1 MGIRRED
8 KSKWERRVAVTPE
21 NVKEIVAR
29 NPNIHFIVQ
38 PSKIRIFTDKEFIKA
53 GAIISDDLSRC

>member
-1 MGIRRED
+1 M
-8 KSKWERRVAVTPE
+8 TPE

-38 PSKIRIFTDKEFIKA
+38 PSKIRIFTDKEFIRA